1 MKTTFISTLSLWN
14 SPRSAVA
21 KLQADLAKANEEITT
36 GRYADVGLELGAK
49 TRHAISFRHERNEL
63 QALIDS
69 NASITLRL
77 NTIKTSLDDV
87 RETADQFLAELAA
100 VGKQGS
106 GIQALQS
113 LAKSN
118 LNTLVDIMN
127 RSAGGQYI
135 FSGINTRQ
143 KPMLNYEDSAKAVVD
158 TAFGLLGSPNA
169 LTAADIEAWLA
180 DGGTFAS
187 LFEDPQWSTHWSD
200 ASSENIVSKIS
211 PSEKVISSTNIN
223 EAAIRNLVK
232 AYTMVSQLPLS
243 ELNPSAR
250 QVVIDKAVSIIG
262 TSVSDLIKL
271 QAQLGTAERKIA
283 DANERMD
290 LQKVFFDE
298 TLGKLEG
305 VDPAEAKTRVDGF
318 MTQIQMSYSLTS
330 QLRQLN
336 LINFL

>member
-1 MKTTFISTLSLWN
+1 
-14 SPRSAVA
+14 
-21 KLQADLAKANEEITT
+21 
-36 GRYADVGLELGAK
+36 
-49 TRHAISFRHERNEL
+49 
-63 QALIDS
+63 
-69 NASITLRL
+69 
-77 NTIKTSLDDV
+77 
-87 RETADQFLAELAA
+87 
-100 VGKQGS
+100 
-106 GIQALQS
+106 
-113 LAKSN
+113 
-118 LNTLVDIMN
+118 
-127 RSAGGQYI
+127 
-135 FSGINTRQ
+135 
-143 KPMLNYEDSAKAVVD
+143 
-158 TAFGLLGSPNA
+158 
-169 LTAADIEAWLA
+169 
-180 DGGTFAS
+180 
-187 LFEDPQWSTHWSD
+187 
-200 ASSENIVSKIS
+200 
-211 PSEKVISSTNIN
+211 EKVISSTNIN
-223 EAAIRNLVK
+223 EVAIRNLVK

-243 ELNPSAR
+243 ELDPSAR